1 MATIVTHIVSGRR
14 SRSVWSSVPWGTLGA
29 MTPEAY
35 LGKGETYNHQSLSA
49 TATATRRHKNKVG
62 QLRRCWPSSLGRV
75 LGMQSKSFD
84 LWLFSNE
91 LFHLSISGGH
101 CALQLS
107 PVPVRSGCISRWF
120 KSLPDKPRGSASQ
133 KCCWHGIFM
142 GFYIIKPSFQCFK
155 ESPQGG

>member
-1 MATIVTHIVSGRR
+1 M
-14 SRSVWSSVPWGTLGA
+14 

-35 LGKGETYNHQSLSA
+35 LGKGWTYNHQSLSA
-49 TATATRRHKNKVG
+49 TATVTRRHKNKIG
-62 QLRRCWPSSLGRV
+62 QPRRRWASSSGRV
-75 LGMQSKSFD
+75 LGMQSKSFN
-84 LWLFSNE
+84 LWLFSNG

-133 KCCWHGIFM
+133 RCCWHGIFM
-142 GFYIIKPSFQCFK
+142 GFISSNPPSNVLK
-155 ESPQGG
+155 KALREDRMPIS